1 MTSIHEH
8 IIGII
13 ASVKAFVLAQPL
25 IMSLIATFR
34 ETVLAHPLIVWLL
47 GLPYEKIMC
56 QVTFYL
62 LAFQAL
68 FSSLMVV
75 TLRNLVHNVIF
86 LASTMLSVAGLF
98 LFLNAE
104 FLAMVQVFLYVGG
117 VTVLFL
123 FAVMLTYGIGDKK
136 IIQTNNLKL
145 PAGVIMLGLFSVLA
159 VIIFKTTFP
168 LTTGNLTTGDVTN
181 SLGVSLLTKYVLP
194 FEIVSVLLLMAMIGA
209 IILAKE
215 EK

>member
-1 MTSIHEH
+1 MINDLIQYFITTGNSIVSL
-8 IIGII
+8 IT
-13 ASVKAFVLAQPL
+13 ATFVVPVSHLITTIFSIPL
-25 IMSLIATFR
+25 ISSL
-34 ETVLAHPLIVWLL
+34 LA
-47 GLPYEKIMC
+47 LPFEKIIY

-68 FSSLMVV
+68 FSALMVV
-75 TLRNLVHNVIF
+75 TLRNLVHNVVF
-86 LASTMLSVAGLF
+86 LASTMLAVAGLF

-123 FAVMLTYGIGDKK
+123 FAVMLTYGIGDVKVV
-136 IIQTNNLKL
+136 QTNQLKI
-145 PAGVIMLGLFSVLA
+145 PAAIVCVGFFATLIS
-159 VIIFKTTFP
+159 IILKTQFP
-168 LTTGNLTTGDVTN
+168 LTTGNLTAGDVTN

>member
-1 MTSIHEH
+1 MISSLVNVI
-8 IIGII
+8 
-13 ASVKAFVLAQPL
+13 LA
-25 IMSLIATFR
+25 
-34 ETVLAHPLIVWLL
+34 
-47 GLPYEKIMC
+47 LPYEKFIYH
-56 QVTFYL
+56 VTFYL

-68 FSSLMVV
+68 FSALMVV
-75 TLRNLVHNVIF
+75 TLRNLVHDVIF
-86 LASTMLSVAGLF
+86 LASTMLAVAGLF

-123 FAVMLTYGIGDKK
+123 FGVMLTYGIADKK
-136 IIQTNNLKL
+136 IIQDNHLMY
-145 PAGVIMLGLFSVLA
+145 PAGILMTILFLTLSTMVL
-159 VIIFKTTFP
+159 KTSFTMAA
-168 LTTGNLTTGDVTN
+168 GNLANGDVTT
-181 SLGVSLLTKYVLP
+181 SMGVSLITKYVLP

>member
-1 MTSIHEH
+1 MDSFFGNILGIVVGLKTTIFGMVAGLKTSIFSHP
-8 IIGII
+8 I
-13 ASVKAFVLAQPL
+13 VL
-25 IMSLIATFR
+25 MFF
-34 ETVLAHPLIVWLL
+34 
-47 GLPYEKIMC
+47 GLPFEKIIY

-62 LAFQAL
+62 LAFQAI

-123 FAVMLTYGIGDKK
+123 FAVMLTYGIGDIK

-145 PAGVIMLGLFSVLA
+145 PAGLVMLGIFGVLSTI
-159 VIIFKTTFP
+159 VFKTTFVISR
-168 LTTGNLTTGDVTN
+168 GNLTDGDVTN

-194 FEIVSVLLLMAMIGA
+194 FEIVSLLLLMAMIGA